1 MEKMKIHRLFKR
13 STLLCL
19 VFFGLMNTQN
29 VKAQFTILEID
40 SISPMEPLVIGD
52 TTDFYVKLF
61 VDDIG
66 PLNVDSLLG
75 NLFYVYLTDSMINS
89 GQLPRIIDLDLS
101 VIWVPN
107 MMADTV
113 PIDIRPNEIRTEPAN
128 LIILWPAM
136 INPLILD
143 TNGININIPGLVP
156 TLGLEYP
163 YTDPNHQII
172 YPSPAIQFVR
182 IRPEDVELIKEV
194 RLLYSDGRTASS
206 HLPAEFKSSGTI
218 NVDHLASG
226 NYLVE
231 IFYLDGNTHVSKIV
245 KY

>member
-1 MEKMKIHRLFKR
+1 MKAGIGNIILKIAIVCG
-13 STLLCL
+13 LC
-19 VFFGLMNTQN
+19 FGTFSKVNSQL
-29 VKAQFTILEID
+29 TILSID

-52 TTDFYVKLF
+52 TTDFYVELS

-66 PLNVDSLLG
+66 PLNIDSLLG
-75 NLFYVYLTDSMINS
+75 NLFYLYWTDSMIS
-89 GQLPRIIDLDLS
+89 SLQLPRIIDLDLS
-101 VIWVPN
+101 VIWVPSF
-107 MMADTV
+107 MADTV

-143 TNGININIPGLVP
+143 TNGISINIQMPDSTG
-156 TLGLEYP
+156 TLNMENP
-163 YTDPNHQII
+163 FKDPNHQII

-182 IRPEDVELIKEV
+182 IRPEDIESIKEI
-194 RLLYSDGRTASS
+194 RLLYSDGRTASTY
-206 HLPAEFKSSGTI
+206 LPAEFKSGTI
-218 NVDHLASG
+218 NVDHLAPG

-231 IFYLDGNTHVSKIV
+231 IFYKNGDTHVSKIV